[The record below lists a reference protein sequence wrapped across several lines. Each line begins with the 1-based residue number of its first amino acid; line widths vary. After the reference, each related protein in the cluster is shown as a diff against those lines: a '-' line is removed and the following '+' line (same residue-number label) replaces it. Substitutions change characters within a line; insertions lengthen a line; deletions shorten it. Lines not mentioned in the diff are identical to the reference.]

1 MLSFLPGI
9 SIKFERNA
17 FKVEKSKKDLGA
29 VCKSDLF
36 WAICAFLLFLIVT
49 PRAGALEW
57 PNAMR
62 AKNINNYITITLLNY

>member
-17 FKVEKSKKDLGA
+17 FKVEKSKKVLGA

-36 WAICAFLLFLIVT
+36 WAIYFLPIV
-49 PRAGALEW
+49 PSIFNSNPMEEQARRHGPML
-57 PNAMR
+57 PG
-62 AKNINNYITITLLNY
+62 